1 MKISMEKTKK
11 AMKKQFDKKRQNPQE
26 LKQENN
32 MWLEIKS
39 IQSKW
44 SSKISTTSTS
54 PNPYITCTVNSMDL
68 IMTLNKEKKDWMKK
82 HYKIIW
88 GLETM
93 ADFQLQIQNLVKI
106 TDIAKN
112 QLINIK
118 TVLLQSGKTHRTQ
131 IGGDIYSISK

>member
-1 MKISMEKTKK
+1 
-11 AMKKQFDKKRQNPQE
+11 
-26 LKQENN
+26 
-32 MWLEIKS
+32 
-39 IQSKW
+39 
-44 SSKISTTSTS
+44 
-54 PNPYITCTVNSMDL
+54 
-68 IMTLNKEKKDWMKK
+68 
-82 HYKIIW
+82 
-88 GLETM
+88 M